1 MNDYRGSLS
10 KRNVRSRENNA
21 WKKKSSDLK
30 AILCMFPL
38 KALFLQLLLL
48 LDASITTWKIFHVVE
63 KWFIERN

>member
-1 MNDYRGSLS
+1 MIIVVAYL
-10 KRNVRSRENNA
+10 NA
-21 WKKKSSDLK
+21 TYAVAKIMAEKKKSSDLK

-48 LDASITTWKIFHVVE
+48 LDVSITTWKIFHVVE